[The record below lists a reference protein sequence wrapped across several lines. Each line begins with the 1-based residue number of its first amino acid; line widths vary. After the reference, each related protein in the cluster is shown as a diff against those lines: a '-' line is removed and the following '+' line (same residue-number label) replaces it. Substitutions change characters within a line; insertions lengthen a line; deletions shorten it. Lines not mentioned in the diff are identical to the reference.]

1 MRSMTSARITRTART
16 SRPRMR
22 WGVAGVAATT
32 AGLMIMAA
40 GPAQAATPVGLG
52 TASSFAVLAGA
63 GVTNTGPTTLNGDL
77 GTFPTTSITGAGSLT
92 VTGTVHG
99 GDAVTQDAKTDLVTA
114 YGVAAGQASN
124 QTVSADLAGTTL
136 VSGVYTSASSMGLS
150 GALTLDAAGDPDA
163 VFVFQVGSA
172 LTVAAGSQVLL
183 TNGAQACN
191 VIWQVGSS
199 ATIGTGAAFRGT
211 VIALTDITMVTG
223 ATVEGRLLAR
233 NGAVTLDTNVVT
245 RPSCTSPTGGTGTTT
260 AQDAAAQVAADE
272 AASVAAAQLAAEQA
286 AAGQTPAPSQVT
298 VTPLGGVSTGDG
310 SAWGEGPQRSA
321 HAAPLTSALPTT
333 GLPVDGLVL
342 GGVWVTA
349 AG

>member
-1 MRSMTSARITRTART
+1 MRSTTIARPAHTR
-16 SRPRMR
+16 RPRTR
-22 WGVAGVAATT
+22 WAVAGVAAAT
-32 AGLMIMAA
+32 AGLMIGVA
-40 GPAQAATPVGLG
+40 GPAEAATPVGLG
-52 TASSFAVLAGA
+52 TATSFAVLAGA

-77 GTFPTTSITGAGSLT
+77 GTFPTTSISGAGSLT

-124 QTVSADLAGTTL
+124 QTISADLAGATL

-163 VFVFQVGSA
+163 VFVFQVASA
-172 LTVAAGSQVLL
+172 LTVAGGSQVLL

-211 VIALTDITMVTG
+211 VLALTDITMVTG

-245 RPSCTSPTGGTGTTT
+245 RPACTTPSGSTGTTT
-260 AQDAAAQVAADE
+260 AQDAAARAAADAAAAELVAAE
-272 AASVAAAQLAAEQA
+272 LAAGSPPA
-286 AAGQTPAPSQVT
+286 ASQVT
-298 VTPLGGVSTGDG
+298 RTPLGGVSTGDG
-310 SAWGEGPQRSA
+310 SAWGDGPQRAVHPAEPQGSRVVGA
-321 HAAPLTSALPTT
+321 SLVGALLPASAL
-333 GLPVDGLVL
+333 
-342 GGVWVTA
+342 VTSV
-349 AG
+349 G